1 MKIFM
6 CNKEQMFKKFFVIF
20 LTLFL
25 MGCKTLYPPTFDQ
38 QTQAYTKS
46 IEQYQINQLFT
57 NVIRSS
63 ENRPIAFVEIP
74 SVLGN
79 ASSASSLGG
88 SFSLAETQANTTLWG
103 ITNLTDANLSPN
115 QSYSQ
120 GFTFTQSSLD
130 NAVFWK
136 EFLSTLNLEKTKYFG
151 LHTYPKELIFKLL
164 IENLRIVEKNGD
176 NVLFLNNPLFSGYN
190 NFNDMFNFLIDNEL
204 TLAESI
210 SGKNEPRFCIA
221 RPPQEN
227 SQYRFEKEYYCN
239 PDQVKFPGENKLIIY
254 IRSSK
259 DIFDYLGKVVKAQHL
274 PNPVYV
280 EIRDNTQYVYNNNPK
295 NNKILVAIKNP
306 SMFTAKY
313 AETYDLRGVSYI
325 IPAEDNGF
333 SQTVISILHQLVILT
348 KIPGSAGQT
357 PGILVR

>member
-1 MKIFM
+1 MYSK
-6 CNKEQMFKKFFVIF
+6 NQMFKKFFVI
-20 LTLFL
+20 LVPLFL

-57 NVIRSS
+57 NIIRAS
-63 ENRPIAFVEIP
+63 ESRPIAFVEIP

-103 ITNLTDANLSPN
+103 ISNLTGAGLSPN

-151 LHTYPKELIFKLL
+151 LHTYPRELVFKLL
-164 IENLRIVEKNGD
+164 IENFSIVEKNGD
-176 NVLFLNNPLFSGYN
+176 MELFLNNPLFSGYKK
-190 NFNDMFNFLIDNEL
+190 FDDLFNFLIDNGF

-210 SGKNEPRFCIA
+210 SEKNAPRFCLA

-227 SQYRFEKEYYCN
+227 SQYRFEKEYYCY
-239 PDQVKFPGENKLIIY
+239 PDQVKFPGEKKLVIY
-254 IRSSK
+254 VRSSK
-259 DIFDYLGKVVKAQHL
+259 DIFDYVGKVVKAQHL

-280 EIRDNTQYVYNNNPK
+280 EIRANTEYVYNDDPK
-295 NNKILVAIKNP
+295 NNKIFVAIKNP
-306 SMFTAKY
+306 SMFTARY
-313 AETYDLRGVSYI
+313 AQTYDLRGTSYI

-333 SQTVISILHQLVILT
+333 SQTVLSILHQLVILT
-348 KIPGSAGQT
+348 KIPGSAGKT

>member
-1 MKIFM
+1 MYNKKI
-6 CNKEQMFKKFFVIF
+6 MFKKFFVIL

-57 NVIRSS
+57 NIIRAS
-63 ENRPIAFVEIP
+63 ESRPIAFVEIP

-79 ASSASSLGG
+79 ASSASTIGS
-88 SFSLAETQANTTLWG
+88 SFSLAKTTDPTLWG
-103 ITNLTDANLSPN
+103 ISNLTDSALSPS
-115 QSYSQ
+115 QTYSQ

-151 LHTYPKELIFKLL
+151 LNTYPKELIFKLL
-164 IENLRIVEKNGD
+164 VENLKIVEKNGD
-176 NVLFLNNPLFSGYN
+176 NELFMNNPLFSSYKK
-190 NFNDMFNFLIDNEL
+190 FNELFNFLIDNDF
-204 TLAESI
+204 TLVESI
-210 SGKNEPRFCIA
+210 SEKNAPRFCIA

-227 SQYRFEKEYYCN
+227 SQYRFEKEFYCF
-239 PDQVKFPGENKLIIY
+239 PDQVKFPGEKKLFIY
-254 IRSSK
+254 VRSSK

-280 EIRDNTQYVYNNNPK
+280 EIRAHTEYVYNDDPK
-295 NNKILVAIKNP
+295 NNKIFVAIKNP
-306 SMFTAKY
+306 SMFTASY
-313 AETYDLRGVSYI
+313 AQTYDFRGTSYI

-333 SQTVISILHQLVILT
+333 SQTVLSILHQLVILA

-357 PGILVR
+357 PGILVK